1 MIISYV
7 SSQLFCLLTR
17 SIQFFAETYDAR
29 GFVFLSPKQ
38 RNITTRMSL
47 LSYQYQKRLDYMT
60 SFVCLFS
67 LMQAKIEEVHPIY
80 LLTFYLFG
88 IF

>member
-1 MIISYV
+1 
-7 SSQLFCLLTR
+7 
-17 SIQFFAETYDAR
+17 
-29 GFVFLSPKQ
+29 
-38 RNITTRMSL
+38 MSL
-47 LSYQYQKRLDYMT
+47 LSHQYQKRLDYMT
-60 SFVCLFS
+60 PFVCLFS

>member
-1 MIISYV
+1 MIISSV

-17 SIQFFAETYDAR
+17 SIQFFTETYDVR

-47 LSYQYQKRLDYMT
+47 LSHQYQKRLDYMT
-60 SFVCLFS
+60 PFVCLFS
-67 LMQAKIEEVHPIY
+67 LMRAKIEEVHPIY